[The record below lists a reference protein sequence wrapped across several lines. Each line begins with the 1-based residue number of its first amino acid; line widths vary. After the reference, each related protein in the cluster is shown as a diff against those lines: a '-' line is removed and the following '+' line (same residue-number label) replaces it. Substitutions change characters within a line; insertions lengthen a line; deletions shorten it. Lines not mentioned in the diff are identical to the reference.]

1 MFFKVYAL
9 VYALL
14 SQVYAIV
21 YAIIVQTANFMLS
34 NARTP

>member
-1 MFFKVYAL
+1 MFLKVYAL

-21 YAIIVQTANFMLS
+21 YAFIVQMANFMLS
-34 NARTP
+34 NVRAS